1 MPRAEKKP
9 KGEPKPAALSGILVI
24 ALSLLVLVSLFS
36 DRAGVVGGFLHRVLL
51 TLFGWGAYP
60 LPAVSLAG
68 ALLALSGMS
77 IEKIQVIGALLVFLA
92 AVGAMHFVIAP
103 EAFLAAGTLG
113 RGGGI
118 VGAVM
123 ATFLLRLFGRVGAW
137 IILAATAL
145 SGLVLI
151 NERSL
156 VALAG
161 CTRFRRMPRARA
173 PNTRVV
179 QEEGESGRP
188 PEQAAE
194 SKEVPPSPAGSPLRA
209 EAAPTAGPVV
219 KTGMA
224 EPVGT
229 PVQLTIP
236 QVVGPYQLPP
246 VTLLRKPVRLKNYRL
261 EKDIAENV
269 RLLEETLNNFG
280 ISAKVTEVSRGPA
293 ITRYEIHPAPGTKVS
308 RIVGLADDIALSLAA
323 TDVRIEAPIPGKA
336 AIGIEVPNKE
346 ITPVYLREVIDTPVF
361 ARETSPL
368 TIALGKDISGT
379 PVVADL
385 AKMPHLLIAG
395 ATGSGK
401 SVCINALISSILF
414 KATPAQVKFLLIDP
428 KMVELTAYNGI
439 PHLISPVVTDVRKAA
454 GVLNWAVTEMEN
466 RYSLFAAAGVR
477 DIKRY
482 NETRP
487 PANALPYIVIVID
500 ELADLM
506 MVSPAEVEEAI
517 CRLAQMARAAGLHL
531 VVATQRPSVDVI
543 TGLIKANIPSR
554 LSFAVSSQT
563 DSRTILDMNGAEKLL
578 GRGDMLFLPVGA
590 SKPQR
595 VQGAFISDGEV
606 EELVN
611 FWRGQ
616 GEPEFQEAI
625 LAVQPKE
632 KETPADEAEDELF
645 GKALELVVE
654 AGQASASYLQ
664 RRLRIGYTRAAR
676 IIDQLAE
683 KGYVGPAEG
692 SKPRPVLISKERYQH
707 LISSDARAGATKG

>member
-1 MPRAEKKP
+1 MPQAEKKP
-9 KGEPKPAALSGILVI
+9 KREQKPAAIGGILVT
-24 ALSLLVLVSLFS
+24 ALSLLVMVSLFS
-36 DRAGVVGGFLHRVLL
+36 ERAGVVGGFLHRVLL
-51 TLFGWGAYP
+51 ALFGWGAYP
-60 LPAVSLAG
+60 LPVISLGG
-68 ALLALSGMS
+68 ALFTLSGRS
-77 IEKIQVIGALLVFLA
+77 IENIQVIGASLLFLA
-92 AVGAMHFVIAP
+92 TVGAMQLVIAP
-103 EAFLAAGTLG
+103 EAFPAAGELG

-118 VGAVM
+118 AGAVI
-123 ATFLLRLFGRVGAW
+123 ATFLLRLFGRPGAW
-137 IILAATAL
+137 IILVATAL

-151 NERSL
+151 NEKSL
-156 VALAG
+156 VALAN
-161 CTRFRRMPRARA
+161 CTRFRRVLRARTPQA
-173 PNTRVV
+173 RVA
-179 QEEGESGRP
+179 QEEGGSGRLPEEP
-188 PEQAAE
+188 PEK
-194 SKEVPPSPAGSPLRA
+194 KEVPPPPSGSPLRA
-209 EAAPTAGPVV
+209 EAAPTAGLVV
-219 KTGMA
+219 KTGAA

-229 PVQLTIP
+229 PVQLAIP

-269 RLLEETLNNFG
+269 RLLEETLSNFG

-346 ITPVYLREVIDTPVF
+346 ITPVYLREVIDTPIF

-414 KATPAQVKFLLIDP
+414 KATPAQVKLLLIDP

-595 VQGAFISDGEV
+595 VQGAFISDSEV

-625 LAVQPKE
+625 LTVQPKE
-632 KETPADEAEDELF
+632 KEPADEAEDELF
-645 GKALELVVE
+645 GKALELVIE
-654 AGQASASYLQ
+654 AGHASASYLQ

-676 IIDQLAE
+676 IIDQMAE

-707 LISSDARAGATKG
+707 LMSSDARASATKG

>member
-1 MPRAEKKP
+1 MARKEKKETGQTP
-9 KGEPKPAALSGILVI
+9 PLVGAIAAAGFSLLVI
-24 ALSLLVLVSLFS
+24 ASLLSE
-36 DRAGVVGGFLHRVLL
+36 RTGVVGGFLRRVLI

-60 LPAVSLAG
+60 LPV
-68 ALLALSGMS
+68 LALSG
-77 IEKIQVIGALLVFLA
+77 ALFGLGRRAWGEAQAAGLGLLFLA
-92 AVGAMHFVIAP
+92 FITGLHLSLPPDVLFAAGRAGQGGGLVGAA
-103 EAFLAAGTLG
+103 LATG
-113 RGGGI
+113 
-118 VGAVM
+118 
-123 ATFLLRLFGRVGAW
+123 LLRLFGRVGAW
-137 IILAATAL
+137 IVLAAIAMSSVTFV
-145 SGLVLI
+145 SEGVL
-151 NERSL
+151 L
-156 VALAG
+156 
-161 CTRFRRMPRARA
+161 
-173 PNTRVV
+173 RVV
-179 QEEGESGRP
+179 QGLRTRLNRP
-188 PEQAAE
+188 LALGAAGTGARELDRPEPGGGGGAPD
-194 SKEVPPSPAGSPLRA
+194 KPSPPAVP
-209 EAAPTAGPVV
+209 AAPEEALPAVSPVV
-219 KTGMA
+219 KTAGVETNA
-224 EPVGT
+224 APL
-229 PVQLTIP
+229 QLEIP

-246 VTLLRKPVRLKNYRL
+246 VTILRKPVRLKNYRL

-269 RLLEETLNNFG
+269 RLLEETLHNFG

-346 ITPVYLREVIDTPVF
+346 ISPVYLREVIDTPVF
-361 ARETSPL
+361 SHAASPL
-368 TIALGKDISGT
+368 TIALGKDISGA

-414 KATPAQVKFLLIDP
+414 KATPAQVKLLLIDP
-428 KMVELTAYNGI
+428 KMVELTSYNGI
-439 PHLISPVVTDVRKAA
+439 PHLMAPVVTDVKKTA
-454 GVLNWAVTEMEN
+454 GVLSWAVTEMEN

-487 PANALPYIVIVID
+487 EGNALPYVLIVID

-506 MVSPAEVEEAI
+506 IVSPAEVEEAI

-578 GRGDMLFLPVGA
+578 GRGDMLFFPVGA

-595 VQGAFISDGEV
+595 VQGAFVSDNEV
-606 EELVN
+606 EELVS
-611 FWRGQ
+611 FWREQ

-625 LAVQPKE
+625 LAIQPKA
-632 KETPADEAEDELF
+632 KEAVAEDEEDELF
-645 GKALELVVE
+645 GKALEIVVE
-654 AGQASASYLQ
+654 SGHASASYLQ

-707 LISSDARAGATKG
+707 LVGSETRAGATKG